1 MKNDDYVVTFSQC
14 RTTSY
19 FSLGQEARLEYTKA
33 CRIMMARGMLRVG
46 DLPVVAA
53 YAQAQVDVR
62 EAQKEI
68 DRLGLVIVSSDRYG
82 NPKHEANPAVKI
94 RKDAANQVSNLALM
108 LGFTPLGRKRLK
120 GEEVAQKSE
129 LDSFMEEM
137 NHGSNA

>member
-1 MKNDDYVVTFSQC
+1 MKNDDLVTTFSQC

-19 FSLGQEARLEYTKA
+19 FALGSEARLEYTKA
-33 CRIMMARGMLRVG
+33 CRIMMARGTLRIG

-53 YAQAQVDVR
+53 YAQAQIDVR
-62 EAQKEI
+62 EAHKEI
-68 DRLGLVIVSSDRYG
+68 DKLGLVLVSEDRYG

-120 GEEVAQKSE
+120 GEETPPESD
-129 LDSFMEEM
+129 LDKFMRGL
-137 NHGSNA
+137 NDGSKA

>member
-1 MKNDDYVVTFSQC
+1 MKNDDLVTTFNQC

-19 FSLGQEARLEYTKA
+19 YALGPEARLEYTKA
-33 CRIMMARGMLRVG
+33 CRIMMARGTLRIG

-53 YAQAQVDVR
+53 YAQAQIDVR
-62 EAQKEI
+62 KAQKEI
-68 DRLGLVIVSSDRYG
+68 DRLGLVLVSKDRYG

-120 GEEVAQKSE
+120 GEENAPKTE
-129 LDSFMEEM
+129 LDNFIEKL
-137 NHGSNA
+137 NDGN

>member
-1 MKNDDYVVTFSQC
+1 MKTEDLVTTFSQC
-14 RTTSY
+14 RTTSFY
-19 FSLGQEARLEYTKA
+19 SLGPDARQEYTKA
-33 CRIMMARGMLRVG
+33 CRIMMARGTLRIG

-53 YAQAQVDVR
+53 YAQAQIDVR

-68 DRLGLVIVSSDRYG
+68 DKLGLVLISQDRYG

-120 GEEVAQKSE
+120 GEETPPKSE
-129 LDSFMEEM
+129 LDKFMEGL
-137 NHGSNA
+137 NSGSEE